1 VAGLGVLISLRATTV
16 QEAQQKLMAATL
28 FPLVFLQ
35 MIPLLLL
42 KVVPDGRARL
52 KEIVA
57 AANPVH
63 IILIVVTVLVVLDL
77 GLFLAAVAR
86 FKRAR
91 LIMY

>member
-1 VAGLGVLISLRATTV
+1 V

-42 KVVPDGRARL
+42 NVVPDGRARL

-57 AANPVH
+57 VANPAH
-63 IILIVVTVLVVLDL
+63 IILIVVTVLVMLDL
-77 GLFLAAVAR
+77 GLFIAAVAR